1 MSSDYGADKNADLNV
16 ATESTKTQGLIP
28 YDKTWVS
35 QHSYDDG
42 IFVQRYASR
51 QGHSNVLVKYEKP

>member
-1 MSSDYGADKNADLNV
+1 MSNYGADDKADLNV

-35 QHSYDDG
+35 QHTYAAG

-51 QGHSNVLVKYEKP
+51 QGMSNVLVKYEKP